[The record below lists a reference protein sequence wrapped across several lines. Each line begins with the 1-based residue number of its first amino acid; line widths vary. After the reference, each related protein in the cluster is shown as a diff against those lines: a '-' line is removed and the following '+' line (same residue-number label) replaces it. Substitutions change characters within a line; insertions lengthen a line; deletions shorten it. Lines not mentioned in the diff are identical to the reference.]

1 MYERKHI
8 ICSNKKNMNP
18 PIIGERLNSST
29 PTQWTLNP
37 LHASYDTLP
46 KRPCVEVSMKNG
58 DYACTVRMLLHKSS
72 PLHSLHI
79 D

>member
-1 MYERKHI
+1 
-8 ICSNKKNMNP
+8 MNP
-18 PIIGERLNSST
+18 PIGKRLNST

-72 PLHSLHI
+72 TLCHDVYPPEFTNI
-79 D
+79 QGKKKE